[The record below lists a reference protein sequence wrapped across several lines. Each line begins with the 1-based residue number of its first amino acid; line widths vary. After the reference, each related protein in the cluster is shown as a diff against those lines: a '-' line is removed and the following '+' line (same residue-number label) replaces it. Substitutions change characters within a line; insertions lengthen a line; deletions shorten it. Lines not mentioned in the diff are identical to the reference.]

1 VDYDYRGPVGVVLFN
16 HGQEDFAI
24 VKGDRVAQ
32 LILERICMA
41 RVEEVR
47 ELSET
52 KRGAGGFG
60 STGVQQQQEGGNGGG
75 GEEEQ
80 EGKRMKV
87 AEEEGGELVGEGGR
101 EGNVIC
107 AARTSSARH
116 AYSHCLPFLLTE
128 SSSRAEGRAAAGHA

>member
-101 EGNVIC
+101 EGGKC
-107 AARTSSARH
+107 DLRRTHLFSSTRLF
-116 AYSHCLPFLLTE
+116 SLSPF
-128 SSSRAEGRAAAGHA
+128 SPH